1 MRQIIIGGE
10 WGEYRKYANIPMR
23 LEGGRQESNG
33 KNQLFFLN
41 NAKLSSKKCLFK
53 LQSLV
58 FQNAV
63 LFVLRSLTRFAENA

>member
-33 KNQLFFLN
+33 KNQLLSPITQNYPPKNVYLN
-41 NAKLSSKKCLFK
+41 C
-53 LQSLV
+53 SL
-58 FQNAV
+58 
-63 LFVLRSLTRFAENA
+63 